1 MSNRELTLFL
11 VLTMELATV
20 GIYEDMVQSMTK
32 DSKIQQLEF
41 ELSQIPKVCI
51 EQFGVVE

>member
-1 MSNRELTLFL
+1 MSNREITLFI

-20 GIYEDMVQSMTK
+20 GIYEDMVQSMQK

-51 EQFGVVE
+51 EQFKK